1 MYSNGVVGKKHAN
14 YRNDRNQRDSGMLVE
29 APGHPPLG
37 KRPKLP
43 MHKILSRQ
51 KVMPSVISGKKK
63 GNFLIRNIKART
75 RKPIHTQH
83 R

>member
-29 APGHPPLG
+29 ATGHPPLA
-37 KRPKLP
+37 KLP